1 MGLGAGDI
9 MVGANFNYQFID
21 WAHDKI
27 VNSGEDFNHIG
38 TLGAKIF
45 TPNITIGITDWWNIT
60 FSQVVGKR
68 VMTWDVEDNITIH
81 HRDEG
86 SDSDFDNAIGGIL
99 GDSRIMLR
107 FLALNAGK
115 GPGLRL
121 FIGGGIGIPSKNRL
135 TQSPFLSDT
144 EHRHFSMSEGI
155 YKAIFETQFFVKRTN
170 NPVFAGG
177 TFSIEHPLR
186 DSEYGYT
193 GSRLVDFSLT
203 AFSKKIKLI
212 NGSIGGNIM
221 FRNTS
226 EAYWNGTAAPNSKST
241 IIIPGVGA
249 LWSLGFATLS
259 VNVQKPIFIDGAFS
273 GGDGNSNGKTDTW
286 QISIGMRRILDYYIQ
301 WLYW

>member
-1 MGLGAGDI
+1 

-27 VNSGEDFNHIG
+27 AGEDFEHKG
-38 TLGAKIF
+38 TLSATIF
-45 TPNITIGITDWWNIT
+45 TPNITVGLNDWWNIT
-60 FSQVVGKR
+60 FSQVIGRR
-68 VMTWDVEDNITIH
+68 VMTWGVKDSSRH
-81 HRDEG
+81 HRPEG
-86 SDSDFDNAIGGIL
+86 SDTNFKNVVGGLL
-99 GDSRIMLR
+99 GDSRLMLR

-121 FIGGGIGIPSKNRL
+121 FLGGGIGIPSKNTL
-135 TQSPFLSDT
+135 TSSPFVFDK

-155 YKAIFETQFFVKRTN
+155 YKAIFETQFFIKRTQ

-177 TFSIEHPLR
+177 TFSIVQPLVE
-186 DSEYGYT
+186 SKYGYD
-193 GSRLVDFSLT
+193 GSRLVDVSLT
-203 AFSKKIKLI
+203 AYSKKIKLI

-226 EAYWNGTAAPNSKST
+226 EAYWNGTAIPNSKST

>member
-1 MGLGAGDI
+1 

-21 WAHDKI
+21 WAHADNPKDPE
-27 VNSGEDFNHIG
+27 GFDHAG
-38 TLGAKIF
+38 TLSATVF

-60 FSQVVGKR
+60 FSQVIGRR
-68 VMTWDVEDNITIH
+68 VMTWGVKDSITIH

-86 SDSDFDNAIGGIL
+86 SDTDFINKNGDIQANGGLL

-121 FIGGGIGIPSKNRL
+121 FLGGGIGIPSKNTL
-135 TQSPFLSDT
+135 TSSPFIIDIK
-144 EHRHFSMSEGI
+144 HRHFSMSEGI
-155 YKAIFETQFFVKRTN
+155 YKAIFETQFFVKRTQ

-177 TFSIEHPLR
+177 TFSIEQPLGE
-186 DSEYGYT
+186 SKYGYD
-193 GSRLVDFSLT
+193 GSRLIDFSLT
-203 AFSKKIKLI
+203 AFSKKIKII

-226 EAYWNGTAAPNSKST
+226 KAHWNGIEAKNSKST

-273 GGDGNSNGKTDTW
+273 GGDGNSNEKIDTW

>member
-1 MGLGAGDI
+1 

-21 WAHDKI
+21 WAHDEI
-27 VNSGEDFNHIG
+27 APEDFDHAG
-38 TLGAKIF
+38 TLSATVF

-60 FSQVVGKR
+60 FSQVIGR
-68 VMTWDVEDNITIH
+68 RYMTWGVDRITPH

-86 SDSDFDNAIGGIL
+86 SESDFDNNAVGGIL

-121 FIGGGIGIPSKNRL
+121 FLGAGIGTPSKNQL
-135 TQSPFLSDT
+135 TKSPFLKNEDGIYD

-155 YKAIFETQFFVKRTN
+155 YKAIFETQFFAKRIK
-170 NPVFAGG
+170 NPVFSGG
-177 TFSIEHPLR
+177 TFSIVQPLGE
-186 DSEYGYT
+186 SEYGYK
-193 GSRLVDFSLT
+193 GSRLVDVSLT
-203 AFSKKIKLI
+203 AFSKKIKII

-221 FRNTS
+221 VRNTS
-226 EAYWNGTAAPNSKST
+226 EAYWNGIEAPNSIST

-259 VNVQKPIFIDGAFS
+259 VNMQKPIFIDGAFS
-273 GGDGNSNGKTDTW
+273 GGDGDSNERTDTW
-286 QISIGMRRILDYYIQ
+286 QISIGMRRILNYTIP

>member
-1 MGLGAGDI
+1 

-21 WAHDKI
+21 WAHDE
-27 VNSGEDFNHIG
+27 VDNEGFNHAG
-38 TLGAKIF
+38 TLSANVF

-60 FSQVVGKR
+60 FSQVIGR
-68 VMTWDVEDNITIH
+68 LYMTWGVDRITPH

-86 SDSDFDNAIGGIL
+86 SDRDFDNNAVGGIL

-121 FIGGGIGIPSKNRL
+121 FLGGGIGIPSKNQL
-135 TQSPFLSDT
+135 TKSPFLTNEDGSYD

-155 YKAIFETQFFVKRTN
+155 YKAIFETQFFVKRIK

-177 TFSIEHPLR
+177 TFSFVLPLGE
-186 DSEYGYT
+186 SQYGYR
-193 GSRLVDFSLT
+193 GSRLVDLSLT
-203 AFSKKIKLI
+203 AFSSKINLI
-212 NGSIGGNIM
+212 NGSIGGNLMI
-221 FRNTS
+221 RNTS
-226 EAYWNGTAAPNSKST
+226 EAYWNDYTAPNSKST
-241 IIIPGVGA
+241 LVIPGIGT

-259 VNVQKPIFIDGAFS
+259 VNLQYPIFIEGAFS
-273 GGDGNSNGKTDTW
+273 GGDGDSNENTDTW
-286 QISIGMRRILDYYIQ
+286 QISIGMRRILDYYIP

>member
-1 MGLGAGDI
+1 

-21 WAHDKI
+21 WAHDEI
-27 VNSGEDFNHIG
+27 DNEGFDHAG
-38 TLGAKIF
+38 TLSATIF

-60 FSQVVGKR
+60 FSQVIGR
-68 VMTWDVEDNITIH
+68 RYMTWGVDRITSH

-86 SDSDFDNAIGGIL
+86 SDSDFDNNAVGGIL

-121 FIGGGIGIPSKNRL
+121 FLGAGIGIPSKNQL
-135 TQSPFLSDT
+135 TKSPFLKNEDGIYD

-155 YKAIFETQFFVKRTN
+155 YKAIFETQFFVKRIK

-177 TFSIEHPLR
+177 TFSIEQPLGE
-186 DSEYGYT
+186 SEYGYK

-212 NGSIGGNIM
+212 NGSIGGNVMI
-221 FRNTS
+221 RNTS
-226 EAYWNGTAAPNSKST
+226 EAYWNGIAAPNSKST
-241 IIIPGVGA
+241 LIIPGIGT

-259 VNVQKPIFIDGAFS
+259 VNLQNPIFIDGAFS
-273 GGDGNSNGKTDTW
+273 GGDGDSNEKTDTW
-286 QISIGMRRILDYYIQ
+286 QISIGMRRVLDYYIP

>member
-1 MGLGAGDI
+1 

-27 VNSGEDFNHIG
+27 AGEDFKHKG
-38 TLGAKIF
+38 TLSATIF
-45 TPNITIGITDWWNIT
+45 TPNITIGLTDWWNIT
-60 FSQVVGKR
+60 FSQVMGRR
-68 VMTWDVEDNITIH
+68 VMTWGVNNSSIH

-86 SDSDFDNAIGGIL
+86 SDTNFDNANGGLL
-99 GDSRIMLR
+99 GDSRLMLR

-115 GPGLRL
+115 GSGLRL
-121 FIGGGIGIPSKNRL
+121 FLGGGIGIPSKNTL
-135 TQSPFLSDT
+135 TSSPFVFDK

-155 YKAIFETQFFVKRTN
+155 YKAIFETQFFVKRTK

-177 TFSIEHPLR
+177 TFSIEQPLGE
-186 DSEYGYT
+186 SEYGYD

-212 NGSIGGNIM
+212 NGSIGGSIM

-226 EAYWNGTAAPNSKST
+226 EAYWNGIEAPNSKST

-273 GGDGNSNGKTDTW
+273 GGDGDSNEKTNTL
-286 QISIGMRRILDYYIQ
+286 QISIGMRRVLDFYIP

>member
-1 MGLGAGDI
+1 
-9 MVGANFNYQFID
+9 MVGANINYQFID
-21 WAHDKI
+21 WAHYDS
-27 VNSGEDFNHIG
+27 NDGFDHAG
-38 TLGAKIF
+38 TLSATVF
-45 TPNITIGITDWWNIT
+45 TPNITIGLNDWWNIT
-60 FSQVVGKR
+60 FSQVLGKR
-68 VMTWDVEDNITIH
+68 VMAWGVAGESTIH

-86 SDSDFDNAIGGIL
+86 SDTDFVNNNGDIQANGGLL

-121 FIGGGIGIPSKNRL
+121 FLGGGIGIPSKNTL
-135 TQSPFLSDT
+135 TKSPFLPEV

-155 YKAIFETQFFVKRTN
+155 YKAIFETQFFVKRMT

-177 TFSIEHPLR
+177 TFSIEQPLAE
-186 DSEYGYT
+186 SEYGYK

-203 AFSKKIKLI
+203 AYSKKIKFI
-212 NGSIGGNIM
+212 NGSLGGNIM

-226 EAYWNGTAAPNSKST
+226 EAYWNGNIAPNSKS
-241 IIIPGVGA
+241 IIVIPGIGG

-259 VNVQKPIFIDGAFS
+259 VNLQQPIFIAGAFS
-273 GGDGNSNGKTDTW
+273 GGDGNANEKTDTW
-286 QISIGMRRILDYYIQ
+286 QISIGMRKILDYYIQ

>member
-1 MGLGAGDI
+1 

-27 VNSGEDFNHIG
+27 TDEDFKHKG
-38 TLGAKIF
+38 TLSATIF
-45 TPNITIGITDWWNIT
+45 TPNITVGLNDWWNIT
-60 FSQVVGKR
+60 FSQVIGRR
-68 VMTWDVEDNITIH
+68 VMTWGVKDTSIH
-81 HRDEG
+81 HRPEG
-86 SDSDFDNAIGGIL
+86 SNTNFKNAVGGLL
-99 GDSRIMLR
+99 GDSRFMLR

-121 FIGGGIGIPSKNRL
+121 FLGGGIGIPSKNSL
-135 TQSPFLSDT
+135 TSSPFLPDV

-155 YKAIFETQFFVKRTN
+155 YKAIFETQFFVKRTK

-177 TFSIEHPLR
+177 TFSIEEPLGE
-186 DSEYGYT
+186 SEYGYK

-203 AFSKKIKLI
+203 AYSKKIKLI
-212 NGSIGGNIM
+212 NGSVGGNIM

-226 EAYWNGTAAPNSKST
+226 EAYWNGIKAPNSKST
-241 IIIPGVGA
+241 IVIPGVGA

-259 VNVQKPIFIDGAFS
+259 LNVQKPIFIDGAFS
-273 GGDGNSNGKTDTW
+273 GGDVAPNGTTDTW
-286 QISIGMRRILDYYIQ
+286 QISIGMRRILNYYIQ

>member
-1 MGLGAGDI
+1 

-21 WAHDKI
+21 WAHDE
-27 VNSGEDFNHIG
+27 VDNEGFDHAG
-38 TLGAKIF
+38 TLSATVF

-60 FSQVVGKR
+60 FSQVMGR
-68 VMTWDVEDNITIH
+68 RYMTWEVPNETTIH

-86 SDSDFDNAIGGIL
+86 SESGFDNAIGGYL
-99 GDSRIMLR
+99 GDSRIIAR

-121 FIGGGIGIPSKNRL
+121 FLGGGIGIPSKNSL
-135 TQSPFLSDT
+135 ISDPFFLNGD
-144 EHRHFSMSEGI
+144 EVKPHRHFSMSEGI
-155 YKAIFETQFFVKRTN
+155 YKAIFETQFFVKRTK

-177 TFSIEHPLR
+177 TFSIEQPLGE
-186 DSEYGYT
+186 SEYGYD

-226 EAYWNGTAAPNSKST
+226 EAYWNGIEAPNSKST

-273 GGDGNSNGKTDTW
+273 GGDGNSNEKTDTW
-286 QISIGMRRILDYYIQ
+286 QISIGMRRILNYYIP

>member
-1 MGLGAGDI
+1 
-9 MVGANFNYQFID
+9 MVGANFIYQFID
-21 WAHDKI
+21 WAHDEI
-27 VNSGEDFNHIG
+27 AGEYFDHKG
-38 TLGAKIF
+38 TLSAQVF

-60 FSQVVGKR
+60 FSQVFGKR
-68 VMTWDVEDNITIH
+68 VMTWDVEGSTSIH

-86 SDSDFDNAIGGIL
+86 SETDFINKNGDIQAIGGLL

-107 FLALNAGK
+107 FLALNAGQ

-121 FIGGGIGIPSKNRL
+121 FLGGGIGIPSKNTL
-135 TQSPFLSDT
+135 TSSPFVFDK

-155 YKAIFETQFFVKRTN
+155 YKAIFETQFFIKRTK

-177 TFSIEHPLR
+177 TFSIEQPLAE
-186 DSEYGYT
+186 SEDRYT

-203 AFSKKIKLI
+203 AYSKKIKLI

-226 EAYWNGTAAPNSKST
+226 EARWNDIPSPNSKST
-241 IIIPGVGA
+241 IIIPGIGG

-273 GGDGNSNGKTDTW
+273 GGDGNSNETTDTW
-286 QISIGMRRILDYYIQ
+286 QISIGMRRILNYYIQ

>member
-1 MGLGAGDI
+1 

-21 WAHDKI
+21 WGHDKI
-27 VNSGEDFNHIG
+27 PNSGEEFDHLG
-38 TLGAKIF
+38 TLSAKVF

-60 FSQVVGKR
+60 FSQVFGRR
-68 VMTWDVEDNITIH
+68 VMTWDVKDNTTIH

-86 SDSDFDNAIGGIL
+86 SDTDFINNNGDIQANGGLL

-121 FIGGGIGIPSKNRL
+121 FLGGGIGIPSKNTL
-135 TQSPFLSDT
+135 TSSPFVFDK
-144 EHRHFSMSEGI
+144 EHRHFSMSGGI
-155 YKAIFETQFFVKRTN
+155 YKAIFETQFFVKRTQ

-177 TFSIEHPLR
+177 TFSIEQPLGE
-186 DSEYGYT
+186 SKYGYD
-193 GSRLVDFSLT
+193 GSRLIDFSLT
-203 AFSKKIKLI
+203 AFSKKIKII
-212 NGSIGGNIM
+212 NASIGGNIM

-226 EAYWNGTAAPNSKST
+226 KAHWNGIEAKNSKST

-259 VNVQKPIFIDGAFS
+259 VNVQKPIFLAGAFS
-273 GGDGNSNGKTDTW
+273 GGDGNSNEKIDTW

>member
-1 MGLGAGDI
+1 
-9 MVGANFNYQFID
+9 MVGSNFNYQFID
-21 WAHDKI
+21 WAHAD
-27 VNSGEDFNHIG
+27 NPEDPEGFDHAG
-38 TLGAKIF
+38 TLSATVF

-60 FSQVVGKR
+60 FSQVMGKR
-68 VMTWDVEDNITIH
+68 YMTWGVDRITPH

-86 SDSDFDNAIGGIL
+86 SDSDFDNAVGGIL

-121 FIGGGIGIPSKNRL
+121 FLGGGIGIPSKNTL
-135 TQSPFLSDT
+135 TSSPFIKDVD
-144 EHRHFSMSEGI
+144 HRHFSMSEGI
-155 YKAIFETQFFVKRTN
+155 YKAIFETQFFVKRKK

-177 TFSIEHPLR
+177 TFSIEQPLGE
-186 DSEYGYT
+186 SEYGYD

-226 EAYWNGTAAPNSKST
+226 EAHWNGIEAPNSKST
-241 IIIPGVGA
+241 IIIPGIGS
-249 LWSLGFATLS
+249 LWNLGFVTLS
-259 VNVQKPIFIDGAFS
+259 FNVQQPIFIDGAFS

>member
-1 MGLGAGDI
+1 
-9 MVGANFNYQFID
+9 MVGANINYQFID

-27 VNSGEDFNHIG
+27 VNSGEDYNHIG
-38 TLGAKIF
+38 TLSAKIF

-121 FIGGGIGIPSKNRL
+121 FIGGGIGIPSKNTL

-177 TFSIEHPLR
+177 TFSIEYPLG

-193 GSRLVDFSLT
+193 GSRMVDFSLT

-226 EAYWNGTAAPNSKST
+226 KAHWNGIEAKNSKST

-273 GGDGNSNGKTDTW
+273 GGDGDSNENIDTW
-286 QISIGMRRILDYYIQ
+286 QISIGMRRILNYYIP

>member
-1 MGLGAGDI
+1 

-21 WAHDKI
+21 WSHDKI
-27 VNSGEDFNHIG
+27 PEEDFEHKG
-38 TLGAKIF
+38 TLSATIF
-45 TPNITIGITDWWNIT
+45 TPNITVGLNDWWNIT
-60 FSQVVGKR
+60 FTQVLGRR
-68 VMTWDVEDNITIH
+68 VMTWGVNDTSIH
-81 HRDEG
+81 HRPEG
-86 SDSDFDNAIGGIL
+86 SDTNFQNAVGGLL
-99 GDSRIMLR
+99 GDSRLMLR

-115 GPGLRL
+115 GSGLRL
-121 FIGGGIGIPSKNRL
+121 FLGGGIGIPSKNTL
-135 TQSPFLSDT
+135 TSSPFVFDK

-155 YKAIFETQFFVKRTN
+155 YKAIFETQFFVKRTK

-177 TFSIEHPLR
+177 TFSIEQPLGE
-186 DSEYGYT
+186 SEYGYD

-226 EAYWNGTAAPNSKST
+226 EAYWNGIAAPNSKST
-241 IIIPGVGA
+241 LIIPGIGT

-259 VNVQKPIFIDGAFS
+259 VNLQYPIFIEGAFS
-273 GGDGNSNGKTDTW
+273 GGDGDSNENIDTW
-286 QISIGMRRILDYYIQ
+286 QISIGMRRILNYYIP

>member
-1 MGLGAGDI
+1 

-27 VNSGEDFNHIG
+27 AGEDFKHKG
-38 TLGAKIF
+38 TLSATIF
-45 TPNITIGITDWWNIT
+45 TPNITVGLNDWWNIT
-60 FSQVVGKR
+60 FSQVIGRR
-68 VMTWDVEDNITIH
+68 VMTWGVKYTSIH
-81 HRDEG
+81 HRPEG
-86 SDSDFDNAIGGIL
+86 SNTNFKNAVGGLL
-99 GDSRIMLR
+99 GDSRLMLR

-121 FIGGGIGIPSKNRL
+121 FLGGGIGIPSKNSL
-135 TQSPFLSDT
+135 TSSPFLPGV

-155 YKAIFETQFFVKRTN
+155 YKAIFETQFFVKRTKD
-170 NPVFAGG
+170 PVFAGG
-177 TFSIEHPLR
+177 TFSIEEPLGE
-186 DSEYGYT
+186 SEYGYK

-203 AFSKKIKLI
+203 AYSKKIKLI

-226 EAYWNGTAAPNSKST
+226 EAYWNGDPAPNSKST

-259 VNVQKPIFIDGAFS
+259 VNVQQPIFIAGAFS
-273 GGDGNSNGKTDTW
+273 GGDGSSNEKTDTL

>member
-1 MGLGAGDI
+1 

-21 WAHDKI
+21 WSHDE
-27 VNSGEDFNHIG
+27 VDNEGFDHAG
-38 TLGAKIF
+38 TLSATVF

-60 FSQVVGKR
+60 LSQVIGR
-68 VMTWDVEDNITIH
+68 RYMTWGVDRITPH

-107 FLALNAGK
+107 FLAVNAGK

-121 FIGGGIGIPSKNRL
+121 FLGGGIGIPSKNQL
-135 TQSPFLSDT
+135 KKSPFLKNAGVSPD
-144 EHRHFSMSEGI
+144 HRHFSMSEGI
-155 YKAIFETQFFVKRTN
+155 YKAIFETQFFVKRLK
-170 NPVFAGG
+170 NPVFVGG
-177 TFSIEHPLR
+177 TFSIAQPLGE
-186 DSEYGYT
+186 SEYGYK
-193 GSRLVDFSLT
+193 GSRLVDFSFT
-203 AFSKKIKLI
+203 AFSKKIKII

-221 FRNTS
+221 VRNTS
-226 EAYWNGTAAPNSKST
+226 EAYWNEIEAPNSKST
-241 IIIPGVGA
+241 LVIPGIGG

-273 GGDGNSNGKTDTW
+273 GGDGDSNERTDTW
-286 QISIGMRRILDYYIQ
+286 QISIGMRRIIDYYIS

>member
-1 MGLGAGDI
+1 

-21 WAHDKI
+21 WGHDKI
-27 VNSGEDFNHIG
+27 PESGEEFDHVG
-38 TLGAKIF
+38 TLSAKVFI
-45 TPNITIGITDWWNIT
+45 PNITIGLTDWWNIT

-68 VMTWDVEDNITIH
+68 IMTWGVDGESTNH

-86 SDSDFDNAIGGIL
+86 SDTDFINSDGNIQAIGGLL
-99 GDSRIMLR
+99 GDSRILLR
-107 FLALNAGK
+107 FLALNAGE

-121 FIGGGIGIPSKNRL
+121 FIGGGIGIPSKNTL
-135 TQSPFLSDT
+135 TSSPFLPSV

-177 TFSIEHPLR
+177 TFSIEYPLE

-226 EAYWNGTAAPNSKST
+226 ESYWNGITAPNSKST
-241 IIIPGVGA
+241 IVIPGIGS
-249 LWSLGFATLS
+249 LWNLGFVTLS
-259 VNVQKPIFIDGAFS
+259 VNVQQPIFIDGAFS
-273 GGDGNSNGKTDTW
+273 GGDGNANEKTNTW
-286 QISIGMRRILDYYIQ
+286 QISVGIRKILDYYIQ

>member
-1 MGLGAGDI
+1 
-9 MVGANFNYQFID
+9 MVGANINYQFID

-27 VNSGEDFNHIG
+27 VNSGEDYNHIG
-38 TLGAKIF
+38 TLSAKIF

-121 FIGGGIGIPSKNRL
+121 FIGGGIGIPSKNTL
-135 TQSPFLSDT
+135 TSSPFLPNV

-226 EAYWNGTAAPNSKST
+226 ESYWNDNTAPNSKST
-241 IIIPGVGA
+241 IVIPGIGS
-249 LWSLGFATLS
+249 LWNLGFVTLS
-259 VNVQKPIFIDGAFS
+259 VNVQQPIFIDGAFS
-273 GGDGNSNGKTDTW
+273 GGDGNANEKTNTW
-286 QISIGMRRILDYYIQ
+286 QISVGIRKILDYYIQ